1 MITET
6 VRLAKKNLGRPDK
19 ITEFPYGRVE
29 HVSLEETALARITLQ
44 PGWRW
49 SQDVQPQAKTKSC
62 QSHHIQYIL
71 SGQLMIAMDDG
82 TKMRLEPGDF
92 VFIPPGHDAWVVGDE
107 PFLAVDFSGLKEY
120 VKDDASS

>member
-19 ITEFPYGRVE
+19 ITEFPHGRLE
-29 HVSLEETALARITLQ
+29 HVSLEDTALARITLQ
-44 PGWRW
+44 PGWKW
-49 SQDVQPQAKTKSC
+49 SQDVRPQAKTETC

-71 SGQLMIAMDDG
+71 SGRLMIAMDDG
-82 TKMRLEPGDF
+82 MKPELEPGDF

-107 PFLAVDFSGLKEY
+107 PFIAVDFSGLKEY
-120 VKDDASS
+120 VKES